1 MATATQ
7 DCDFSASRVGTV
19 RSSYIAPI
27 PLIVLAT
34 GLRLIVKLRKTNG
47 NSFVLDDLLIV
58 FATVGILL
66 THAWQPTDLYLR
78 YALSANAQLV
88 SCMVRKG
95 ARSYWLLSNFRNQG
109 PPHGFGRHT
118 CAVSLEDLKT
128 FQIV

>member
-47 NSFVLDDLLIV
+47 NKFVLDDLLIV
-58 FATVGILL
+58 FATVGTL
-66 THAWQPTDLYLR
+66 TA
-78 YALSANAQLV
+78 
-88 SCMVRKG
+88 
-95 ARSYWLLSNFRNQG
+95 
-109 PPHGFGRHT
+109 
-118 CAVSLEDLKT
+118 
-128 FQIV
+128 

>member
-34 GLRLIVKLRKTNG
+34 GLRLTVKLRKTNG

-66 THAWQPTDLYLR
+66 TLAWQPTDLYLR

-88 SCMVRKG
+88 SYMVRKW
-95 ARSYWLLSNFRNQG
+95 ARSYWLLSNFRN
-109 PPHGFGRHT
+109 
-118 CAVSLEDLKT
+118 
-128 FQIV
+128 